1 MLEWLAMEFLG
12 SHILSIDQFE
22 RTDIEKIFT
31 TSDALVPYAKRE
43 SITRVL
49 QGAILSNMFFEPS
62 TRTRIS
68 FGSAF
73 NILGGEVRETTG
85 IEATSLAKGESLYD
99 TSRVLSGYSDIIV
112 MRHHEAG
119 SVNEFAEASRV
130 PVINGGDG
138 DNEHPSQALLD
149 LYTIKKELESKNKS
163 IDGLRIALIG
173 DLKYGRAVH
182 SLCKVL

>member
-1 MLEWLAMEFLG
+1 MLEWLGMEFLG

-85 IEATSLAKGESLYD
+85 IEATSRAKGESLYD
-99 TSRVLSGYSDIIV
+99 TSRV
-112 MRHHEAG
+112 
-119 SVNEFAEASRV
+119 
-130 PVINGGDG
+130 
-138 DNEHPSQALLD
+138 
-149 LYTIKKELESKNKS
+149 
-163 IDGLRIALIG
+163 
-173 DLKYGRAVH
+173 
-182 SLCKVL
+182 

>member
-31 TSDALVPYAKRE
+31 TSDSLVPYAKRE
-43 SITRVL
+43 RITRVL

-99 TSRVLSGYSDIIV
+99 T
-112 MRHHEAG
+112 
-119 SVNEFAEASRV
+119 
-130 PVINGGDG
+130 
-138 DNEHPSQALLD
+138 
-149 LYTIKKELESKNKS
+149 
-163 IDGLRIALIG
+163 
-173 DLKYGRAVH
+173 
-182 SLCKVL
+182 

>member
-62 TRTRIS
+62 TRTIS
-68 FGSAF
+68 FFLHTHSSKSQ
-73 NILGGEVRETTG
+73 
-85 IEATSLAKGESLYD
+85 TS
-99 TSRVLSGYSDIIV
+99 YS
-112 MRHHEAG
+112 
-119 SVNEFAEASRV
+119 
-130 PVINGGDG
+130 INVFFYIDRIKTRSFI
-138 DNEHPSQALLD
+138 NMFLEHIDERSCFCL
-149 LYTIKKELESKNKS
+149 LYTSPS
-163 IDGLRIALIG
+163 PRD
-173 DLKYGRAVH
+173 
-182 SLCKVL
+182 

>member
-43 SITRVL
+43 RITRVL

-85 IEATSLAKGESLYD
+85 IEATSLAKGESL
-99 TSRVLSGYSDIIV
+99 LS
-112 MRHHEAG
+112 
-119 SVNEFAEASRV
+119 
-130 PVINGGDG
+130 
-138 DNEHPSQALLD
+138 
-149 LYTIKKELESKNKS
+149 
-163 IDGLRIALIG
+163 LI
-173 DLKYGRAVH
+173 H
-182 SLCKVL
+182 I